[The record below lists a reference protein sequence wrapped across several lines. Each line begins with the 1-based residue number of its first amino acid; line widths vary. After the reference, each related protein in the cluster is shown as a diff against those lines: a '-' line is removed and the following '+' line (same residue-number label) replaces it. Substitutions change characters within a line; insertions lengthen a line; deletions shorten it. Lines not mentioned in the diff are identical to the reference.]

1 MLKPLPAP
9 IRQSAL
15 TTWLLHLNLQY
26 VYENFK
32 GLQGL
37 LRPGWKST
45 NASSRLE
52 FLVSSESGSSI
63 LKLDSKPECWLF
75 LQNRLVSLCPN
86 YILRIVRLQNFYGS
100 CDLSANAST
109 IQSQSRGNQVTTV
122 LSNEPFAPQLTTQ
135 LVNTGCGNSTES
147 DPVPAKPDQDYRRR
161 RRIGFRA
168 TSQAVR

>member
-15 TTWLLHLNLQY
+15 TTWLLHLDLQY
-26 VYENFK
+26 VYESFE

-75 LQNRLVSLCPN
+75 LQNQLVSLCPI
-86 YILRIVRLQNFYGS
+86 YSVQLGYRTSMVHATSQS
-100 CDLSANAST
+100 NAST
-109 IQSQSRGNQVTTV
+109 IQSQSRVNQVTTV

-135 LVNTGCGNSTES
+135 LVNTGCGNSAES